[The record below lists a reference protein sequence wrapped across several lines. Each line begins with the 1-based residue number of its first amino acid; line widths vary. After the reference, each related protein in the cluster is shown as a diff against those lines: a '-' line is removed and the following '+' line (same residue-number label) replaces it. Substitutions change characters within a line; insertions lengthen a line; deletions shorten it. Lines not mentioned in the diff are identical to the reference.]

1 MEFHDPRTVADAVA
15 LLAADEDARC
25 LAGGA
30 TLVAMM
36 NADLVMPS
44 ALVSLRHIP
53 GLKGIAPRP
62 DGGLHIGA
70 MTAHHAVATAAGLS
84 GAHGLLR
91 QTARAIGHPAIRNM
105 GTIGGSIGHG
115 DPAAD
120 YPGALVALD
129 ASIEVAGPEGERT
142 IAAEDF
148 FVDYF
153 EVALEPGELITAVT
167 LPPSPLGASGGY
179 EKFARVEG
187 DFATVSVA
195 AVLAMDSDRCGA
207 IRIAVGSC
215 GPTPVRVAAAENRL
229 NGSTLDEAAIEEAAA
244 TIAEG
249 CDPVDDMRGSGE
261 YRMMLIAP
269 LLARAIAKARAGDGV
284 GR

>member
-1 MEFHDPRTVADAVA
+1 MEFHDPATVGEAVA
-15 LLAADEDARC
+15 LLAADEEARC

-44 ALVSLRHIP
+44 ALVSLRRVA
-53 GLKGIAPRP
+53 GLAGIAPRP
-62 DGGLHIGA
+62 DGSLRIGA
-70 MTAHHAVATAAGLS
+70 MTSHHAVATARDLS
-84 GAHGLLR
+84 GAHALLR
-91 QTARAIGHPAIRNM
+91 QTARVIGHPAIRNM

-129 ASIEVAGPEGERT
+129 AAVEITGPDGART
-142 IAAEDF
+142 VAAEDF
-148 FVDYF
+148 FVDYL
-153 EVALEPGELITAVT
+153 EVALAPGELITAVT
-167 LPPSPLGASGGY
+167 LPPSPAGVSGGY

-195 AVLAMDSDRCGA
+195 AVVAMDGDRCA
-207 IRIAVGSC
+207 AVRVAVGSC
-215 GPTPVRVAAAENRL
+215 GPRPVRVAAAEDRL
-229 NGSTLDEAAIEEAAA
+229 KGSTLDRAAIEDAAA
-244 TIAEG
+244 MIAAA
-249 CDPVDDMRGSGE
+249 CDPVDDVRGSGE
-261 YRMMLIAP
+261 YRLMLIPP
-269 LLARAIAKARAGDGV
+269 LLGRAVAKARAGEEA

>member
-1 MEFHDPRTVADAVA
+1 MEFHDPTTVGEAVA
-15 LLAADEDARC
+15 LLAADEEARC

-44 ALVSLRHIP
+44 ALVSLRHIAD
-53 GLKGIAPRP
+53 LKGIMPQS
-62 DGGLHIGA
+62 DGALRIGA
-70 MTAHHAVATAAGLS
+70 MTSHHTVATAEALS
-84 GAHGLLR
+84 GAHVLLR
-91 QTARAIGHPAIRNM
+91 QTARVIGHPAIRNM

-129 ASIEVAGPEGERT
+129 AAVEIAGPEGTRT
-142 IAAEDF
+142 VAAEDF
-148 FVDYF
+148 FIDYL

-167 LPPSPLGASGGY
+167 LPPSPAGASGGY

-187 DFATVSVA
+187 DYATVSVA
-195 AVLAMDSDRCGA
+195 AVVAMDGDRCGS
-207 IRIAVGSC
+207 IRVAVGSC
-215 GPTPVRVAAAENRL
+215 GPKPVRVAAAEDRL
-229 NGSTLDEAAIEEAAA
+229 KGSALDRAAIEEAAA
-244 TIAEG
+244 MIAQA
-249 CDPVDDMRGSGE
+249 CDPVDDVRGSSE
-261 YRMMLIAP
+261 YRLMLIPP
-269 LLARAIAKARAGDGV
+269 LLGRAIAKARAGEGA